1 MGVIKNLMLRVG
13 ADFSAVT
20 KQAKKASSSMYSMVN
35 SINRSTSRLNK
46 VLGAAG
52 IAVGLTGIVHAAK
65 DAAAAFNEVQ
75 ENNAALAQVMKNT
88 MGATKGQW
96 QSILDLCDAQQRLGV
111 IDGEVA
117 KAGAVELATYLG
129 LSDSLEK
136 LLPVMD
142 DMLAQQYGL
151 NATSENAVNIATML
165 GKVMNGQTGA
175 LSRYGYSFTKA
186 QEEILKYGTEAQRAA
201 VLAQVVTESVGG
213 MNAALAQTP
222 SGRLQ
227 QVKFALG
234 DIQEGFGKAVMTIAT
249 AFLPLLNTVAAA
261 LQKIAAWA
269 GRVAQAIANVFGVK
283 TKTVAAAGGGIGAAA
298 GGISAAADAG
308 DSLTG
313 AMNGAAGATEKAA
326 KAAKKLGTMNWDEL
340 NMLNSPTEDTTA
352 ASGSG
357 GTGSVADVGGAI
369 TGIDWSAAEE
379 AGESCTALE
388 KILKKVKD
396 NLDEIATV
404 AKIIGATFLAWK
416 ISDALI
422 KTIRW
427 AKGLSAL
434 QGMQIGLGISFAG
447 FASEIMGIKDAIAS
461 GLDGINFTAIIAGGL
476 LGTGGTALL
485 GKSIGKFIAKAFASS
500 AVAKAITA
508 GGGAISTGLIGAA
521 IGGIAAGI
529 PMFVTG
535 LADAFKN
542 GMNWL
547 NGILVPAGSTLAGAG
562 IGAII
567 GSLGGPIGA
576 GIGALAGLAV
586 GLITDLVA
594 IVVEKWDKIKAF
606 FVQTWDGIVAV
617 WDKAAEWFNTTVVQ
631 PIVQIFAPIV
641 EWISEFF
648 RGCWIICQGVWEV
661 ASTWFGENVIQPVVG
676 FFQQL
681 WMKVSGFFRQLWTD
695 ICQIWTPV
703 AEWFNAHV
711 VQPVVN
717 FFSTAW
723 EKIKS
728 TFQTAFSA
736 IGNFAK
742 SVFNGVIFRVEFM
755 VNRIIGAVNGL
766 ISGFNRVVSWAA
778 NIVGANWGGLSL
790 ISEIRLPRLAEGGIL
805 QSAGLFMAN
814 ENGVPELV
822 GRMGSH
828 AAVANNG
835 QIQEGIASAVVR
847 TLLDTGLLSYVRSI
861 ADSSE
866 RTARKD
872 FTLGKPSSTA
882 GRWVSQSLDAY
893 DAVRG

>member
-20 KQAKKASSSMYSMVN
+20 KQAKKASSSMGNMMSA
-35 SINRSTSRLNK
+35 INRSTSKLNGAISGMNK
-46 VLGAAG
+46 LLGAAG
-52 IAVGLTGIVHAAK
+52 IAVGLTGIVTAAK
-65 DAAAAFNEVQ
+65 NAAAAFNEVQ

-88 MGATKGQW
+88 MGATREQW

-227 QVKFALG
+227 QLKFILG

-308 DSLTG
+308 DSLAG
-313 AMNGAAGATEKAA
+313 AMTGAAGATEKAA

-340 NMLNSPTEDTTA
+340 NMLNSPTEDTA
-352 ASGSG
+352 ASSGSG
-357 GTGSVADVGGAI
+357 GTGMADVGGAI
-369 TGIDWSAAEE
+369 TGIDWSVTEE

-388 KILKKVKD
+388 KILNRLKETIGKMDFSKLEASWERLKTAARRLGSVIGEYLGMAYEKVLEPLAVWTVNELAPSSVDMLTDSFYGLAESLKALEPVVSWI
-396 NLDEIATV
+396 LDDVLAPMGKRFGEMILSIQEDFGKIYRAIGDFFSGKTV
-404 AKIIGATFLAWK
+404 DTTGLYNAIG
-416 ISDALI
+416 
-422 KTIRW
+422 
-427 AKGLSAL
+427 
-434 QGMQIGLGISFAG
+434 QIGDFLGI
-447 FASEIMGIKDAIAS
+447 KAIAMM
-461 GLDGINFTAIIAGGL
+461 GH
-476 LGTGGTALL
+476 
-485 GKSIGKFIAKAFASS
+485 
-500 AVAKAITA
+500 
-508 GGGAISTGLIGAA
+508 
-521 IGGIAAGI
+521 
-529 PMFVTG
+529 
-535 LADAFKN
+535 
-542 GMNWL
+542 
-547 NGILVPAGSTLAGAG
+547 
-562 IGAII
+562 
-567 GSLGGPIGA
+567 
-576 GIGALAGLAV
+576 IGALM
-586 GLITDLVA
+586 
-594 IVVEKWDKIKAF
+594 EKFDGFKAF
-606 FVQTWDGIVAV
+606 VD
-617 WDKAAEWFNTTVVQ
+617 
-631 PIVQIFAPIV
+631 
-641 EWISEFF
+641 
-648 RGCWIICQGVWEV
+648 
-661 ASTWFGENVIQPVVG
+661 NV
-676 FFQQL
+676 
-681 WMKVSGFFRQLWTD
+681 
-695 ICQIWTPV
+695 CH
-703 AEWFNAHV
+703 A
-711 VQPVVN
+711 
-717 FFSTAW
+717 
-723 EKIKS
+723 
-728 TFQTAFSA
+728 FQTAWQGVQDFFA
-736 IGNFAK
+736 DVPGWLKANLLDPVVADVKAKGN
-742 SVFNGVIFRVEFM
+742 S
-755 VNRIIGAVNGL
+755 IIGAVEKLINGVIRGVNWL
-766 ISGFNRVVSWAA
+766 ISQLNRIQINIPDWVPGIGGRHFGFNIAAVGSVS
-778 NIVGANWGGLSL
+778 
-790 ISEIRLPRLAEGGIL
+790 LPRLAEGGIL

-828 AAVANNG
+828 AAVANSG

>member
-20 KQAKKASSSMYSMVN
+20 KQAKKASSSMGNMMSA
-35 SINRSTSRLNK
+35 INRSTSKLNGAISGMNK

-52 IAVGLTGIVHAAK
+52 IAVGLTGIVTAAK
-65 DAAAAFNEVQ
+65 NAAAAFNEVQ

-88 MGATKGQW
+88 MGATREQW

-111 IDGEVA
+111 IDGEVT

-175 LSRYGYSFTKA
+175 LSRYGYSFTRA

-227 QVKFALG
+227 QVKFILG

-283 TKTVAAAGGGIGAAA
+283 TKTIASEGGGIGAAA

-308 DSLTG
+308 DNLAG

-369 TGIDWSAAEE
+369 TGIDWSATEV

-388 KILKKVKD
+388 KILNRLKETIGKMDFSKLEASWERLKTSAKRLGGVIGEYLGMAYDKVLEPLAVWTV
-396 NLDEIATV
+396 NELAPATV
-404 AKIIGATFLAWK
+404 NMLA
-416 ISDALI
+416 DALY
-422 KTIRW
+422 
-427 AKGLSAL
+427 GLSSVL
-434 QGMQIGLGISFAG
+434 KELEPLVGWFI
-447 FASEIMGIKDAIAS
+447 DNVIAPLAERF
-461 GLDGINFTAIIAGGL
+461 GDMVIAVEGD
-476 LGTGGTALL
+476 L
-485 GKSIGKFIAKAFASS
+485 GKVFQTVGDFFSGKT
-500 AVAKAITA
+500 VDTA
-508 GGGAISTGLIGAA
+508 GLYTA
-521 IGGIAAGI
+521 IGGVGDFLGIEAIAMMG
-529 PMFVTG
+529 
-535 LADAFKN
+535 D
-542 GMNWL
+542 
-547 NGILVPAGSTLAGAG
+547 
-562 IGAII
+562 
-567 GSLGGPIGA
+567 
-576 GIGALAGLAV
+576 IGALMGKFGAMQTFV
-586 GLITDLVA
+586 DDVCH
-594 IVVEKWDKIKAF
+594 AF
-606 FVQTWDGIVAV
+606 Q
-617 WDKAAEWFNTTVVQ
+617 AAW
-631 PIVQIFAPIV
+631 
-641 EWISEFF
+641 
-648 RGCWIICQGVWEV
+648 QGVE
-661 ASTWFGENVIQPVVG
+661 
-676 FFQQL
+676 
-681 WMKVSGFFRQLWTD
+681 D
-695 ICQIWTPV
+695 
-703 AEWFNAHV
+703 
-711 VQPVVN
+711 
-717 FFSTAW
+717 FFSDVPGWLKANLW
-723 EKIKS
+723 DPAVADVKAK
-728 TFQTAFSA
+728 
-736 IGNFAK
+736 GN
-742 SVFNGVIFRVEFM
+742 S
-755 VNRIIGAVNGL
+755 IIGAVEKLINGVIRGVNWL
-766 ISGFNRVVSWAA
+766 ISQLNRIQIHIPDWVPAIGGRHFGFNIAPVSS
-778 NIVGANWGGLSL
+778 VS
-790 ISEIRLPRLAEGGIL
+790 LPRLAEGGVL

-847 TLLDTGLLSYVRSI
+847 TLLDTGLLDYVRAI